1 MAHRE
6 GAAVDYFG
14 RQASDTSSASSDVP
28 QRPGLAEYY
37 PTQQCKSSDR
47 SDSIPEG
54 EALYS
59 PALNFALDSPVTPSP
74 AHQDEIH
81 NAAVGAG
88 DQLQFSGP
96 PSPKKSTTTTSAVDA
111 SSAAPVQ
118 IQQQLQQ
125 VQRRPS
131 RSQTVSVVTN
141 NNSNHIIK
149 RKPLSPSALSLGL
162 GIRYSSQASIAASLD
177 QRPSRSQSLDTPAR
191 SFRDS
196 TTLITATTT
205 AAGVSALTGG

>member
-14 RQASDTSSASSDVP
+14 RQASDTASASSDVP
-28 QRPGLAEYY
+28 QAPGYH
-37 PTQQCKSSDR
+37 PTQQTDGSSD
-47 SDSIPEG
+47 SLPEG
-54 EALYS
+54 EGLYS
-59 PALNFALDSPVTPSP
+59 PALNFALDSPS
-74 AHQDEIH
+74 ASQDEIDH
-81 NAAVGAG
+81 AAVGA
-88 DQLQFSGP
+88 DDPLEFSGP
-96 PSPKKSTTTTSAVDA
+96 PSPKKPATSTSVVDA
-111 SSAAPVQ
+111 SSAAPVHA
-118 IQQQLQQ
+118 QQLPP

-149 RKPLSPSALSLGL
+149 RKPLSPSAAALGL

-196 TTLITATTT
+196 TSLITASPTVP
-205 AAGVSALTGG
+205 GFSAPTGG